1 MIRINV
7 ALRVKSENK
16 EKLLAVLRELAVQ
29 SRQEEGC
36 VGYAIFSNV
45 MEADQLEIIETWAD
59 AGVLEAHRHTEH
71 FIRLVPRMIALSEE
85 KTTDKFTY
93 EVI

>member
-59 AGVLEAHRHTEH
+59 AGVLEAHRHT
-71 FIRLVPRMIALSEE
+71 
-85 KTTDKFTY
+85 
-93 EVI
+93 

>member
-1 MIRINV
+1 
-7 ALRVKSENK
+7 
-16 EKLLAVLRELAVQ
+16 
-29 SRQEEGC
+29 
-36 VGYAIFSNV
+36 

-85 KTTDKFTY
+85 KKTDKFTY